1 MEIPIT
7 LLIYIPIVVL
17 YKYRRGTTERN
28 PEMDWNEYMEAV
40 KADAK
45 EAIEENLDYCEDW
58 ESMYDELFIDDSVT
72 GNGSG
77 SYCCNSAKA
86 EEAVQGIIF
95 EDEAIEAFKE
105 YGYDGI
111 PTEKG
116 AESCD
121 VIARC
126 IALGYISG
134 ELEEY
139 FDELK
144 EEAEEEEE
152 E

>member
-17 YKYRRGTTERN
+17 YKYRKGTTERN
-28 PEMDWNEYMEAV
+28 PEMNWNEYMEMV
-40 KADAK
+40 EADAK
-45 EAIEENLDYCEDW
+45 AAINENAEYHNDW
-58 ESMYDELFIDDSVT
+58 EDMYESLFIDDSVT

-77 SYCCNSAKA
+77 SYYFNSAKA

-95 EDEAIEAFKE
+95 EDDAIEAFKE
-105 YGYDGI
+105 YGYEGI

-116 AESCD
+116 AEACD

-126 IALGYISG
+126 IALGYVSS

-152 E
+152 

>member
-1 MEIPIT
+1 MEIPIP

-17 YKYRRGTTERN
+17 YKFRKGTTERN

-45 EAIEENLDYCEDW
+45 EAIKENLDYCEDW
-58 ESMYDELFIDDSVT
+58 ESMYDELFINDSVT

-77 SYCCNSAKA
+77 SYYFNSAKA
-86 EEAVQGIIF
+86 EKAVQGIIF

-105 YGYDGI
+105 YGYEGI

-134 ELEEY
+134 EHEEY

-152 E
+152 

>member
-17 YKYRRGTTERN
+17 YKYRKGTTERN

-45 EAIEENLDYCEDW
+45 EAIKENLDYCEDW
-58 ESMYDELFIDDSVT
+58 ESTYEGLFIDDSVT

-77 SYCCNSAKA
+77 SYYCNSAKA
-86 EEAVQGIIF
+86 KEAVEGIIF

-126 IALGYISG
+126 ICLDYVID

-152 E
+152 